1 LVYDELFV
9 AAMLLPAVTGAL
21 IGIIPSA
28 KWGRYVSTLLCGIS
42 CAVGIL
48 AYPLFKYYGEIS
60 YTFPIPSAWGDYSI
74 VIGGLSSVMISLS
87 SLVFLMVLIH
97 LIRSASAPKYPKYY
111 AMACL
116 LYISCVFAMS
126 ADTVF
131 LLLLSWES
139 VTLVTFLMA
148 YSGKGEGPR
157 WKFFVTTHLGG
168 LMIVSAF
175 VIMAAFAG
183 TYELSSWSQL
193 NTSMGLGVSCVV
205 IILLFIGFGTK
216 LGLIPFHAWMPDM
229 YSEAP
234 THTVTLLTTVSS
246 NVAILILFKSV
257 FGYVGITGEM
267 YGIAVLLM
275 ALAAITAV
283 WSALE
288 SLVQTDPK
296 KILAY
301 SSMENMALVLLCFS
315 LGMIFADEGATGLVT
330 MVLVA
335 GLLHTMNHSVFK
347 SLMMMSLG
355 TVEDCTG
362 ETTMERMGGLA
373 VALPAFSMVALAAV
387 LSMAAVPPFNG
398 FTSEWLMIQSMMGGE
413 VIRTTQILL
422 PLGVAVLGISGMMAA
437 VSYARLYGFMFLG
450 RPRSAAVAKPK
461 KIGAASFAP
470 LLVLA
475 LLCFIMGLFA
485 VPLMDVLANGV
496 NDITLFNPD
505 DVYRNHL
512 AGTLDL
518 PMMGGILLVIVF
530 AVYALNRLF
539 RKHSKRTTT
548 WDCGTDL
555 EEDMQYSSI
564 GFSQPLVKVFHPVYG
579 DVVEIVDDGSGKDR
593 KKFTMRFAEPFVERL
608 YGPLGRGVERG
619 SKNVGRIQNG
629 NIQSYMGYIL
639 IVLVVLL
646 VAVRFL

>member
-1 LVYDELFV
+1 
-9 AAMLLPAVTGAL
+9 M
-21 IGIIPSA
+21 
-28 KWGRYVSTLLCGIS
+28 S
-42 CAVGIL
+42 CAVGML
-48 AYPLFKYYGEIS
+48 AYPLFRYGGEMT
-60 YTFPIPSAWGDYSI
+60 YTFLMPSAWGEYSI
-74 VIGGLSSVMISLS
+74 VIDGLSSLMISLS

-97 LIRSASAPKYPKYY
+97 LIRSGSAPKYSKYY

-116 LYISCVFAMS
+116 LYISCVLAMS

-131 LLLLSWES
+131 LLLLAWES
-139 VTLVTFLMA
+139 VTLVTFLMS
-148 YSGKGEGPR
+148 YSGRGDGPR
-157 WKFFVTTHLGG
+157 WRFFVTTHLGG
-168 LMIVSAF
+168 LMIITAF
-175 VIMAAFAG
+175 VIMAASAG
-183 TYELSSWSQL
+183 TYELSSWFQL
-193 NTSMGLGVSCVV
+193 NTAMGFGTSCVV
-205 IILLFIGFGTK
+205 IILLFLGFGTK
-216 LGLIPFHAWMPDM
+216 LGLIPFHAWMPDL
-229 YSEAP
+229 YSDAP

-246 NVAILILFKSV
+246 NVAVLILFKSV
-257 FGYVGITGEM
+257 FGYVGITGGM

-275 ALAAITAV
+275 ALASFTAI

-301 SSMENMALVLLCFS
+301 SSMENMALVMLCFS
-315 LGMIFADEGATGLVT
+315 LGILFIDEGASGLVT
-330 MVLVA
+330 MVIVA

-347 SLMMMSLG
+347 SLMMMSVG

-362 ETTMERMGGLA
+362 ETAMERMGGLA
-373 VALPAFSMVALAAV
+373 VAMPAFSMVALAAV

-450 RPRSAAVAKPK
+450 RPRSSSVSKPK

-475 LLCFIMGLFA
+475 LLCFAMGIFA
-485 VPLMDVLANGV
+485 VPLMDVLAEGV
-496 NDITLFNPD
+496 NDITSFSPD
-505 DVYRNHL
+505 AVYRDSL
-512 AGTLDL
+512 AGTLNL
-518 PMMGGILLVIVF
+518 PMMGGILLLIVF
-530 AVYALNRLF
+530 SVYALNRLF

-555 EEDMQYSSI
+555 EDDMQYSSI
-564 GFSQPLVKVFHPVYG
+564 GFSQPLVKVFHPLYG
-579 DVVEIVDDGSGKDR
+579 DVIEIVDDGSGKDR

-608 YGPLGRGVERG
+608 YGPLGRGVVSG
-619 SKNVGRIQNG
+619 SKRVGRIQNG
-629 NIQSYMGYIL
+629 NVQSYMGYIL
-639 IVLVVLL
+639 LVLVVLL
-646 VAVRFL
+646 VAVRLL